1 MPKSSLYPNIATIYP
16 ALSDVPTDAEF
27 LIAVDG
33 RNLNAT
39 PAQMAQI
46 IGVTGEG
53 VDLSDYATIEYVDAQ
68 IDALEEVTYALPL
81 DPENA
86 PVEGDL
92 LVLGP
97 DLTVGRADIIDGIA
111 ANDPENG
118 SLTYANP
125 LVIDLGSAPDQTS
138 YQVSLTGTL
147 VLAEVIGAA
156 EALRAG
162 VTCDLLVTQAGAGT
176 YDLTGV
182 PTGWVN
188 IQPEQPALATGVGA
202 VSYVVFKIIDP
213 DAADQVV
220 HFTVAPGANV

>member
-1 MPKSSLYPNIATIYP
+1 MTVKPQDNLRTEIDTTLAASGEDKITAAELRGFLRDFIDS
-16 ALSDVPTDAEF
+16 VMWGDADIGGGDDDDDDPEF
-27 LIAVDG
+27 
-33 RNLNAT
+33 
-39 PAQMAQI
+39 
-46 IGVTGEG
+46 
-53 VDLSDYATIEYVDAQ
+53 
-68 IDALEEVTYALPL
+68 ALPL
-81 DPENA
+81 DPENT

-92 LVLGP
+92 LALGP

-125 LVIDLGSAPDQTS
+125 LVIDLGSAADQTS

-220 HFTVAPGANV
+220 HFTVAPGADV